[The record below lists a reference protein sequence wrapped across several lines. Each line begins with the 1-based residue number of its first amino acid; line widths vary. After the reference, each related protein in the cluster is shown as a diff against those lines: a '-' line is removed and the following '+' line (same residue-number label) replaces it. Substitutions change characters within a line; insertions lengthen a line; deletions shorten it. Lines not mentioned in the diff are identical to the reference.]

1 MRRPIGRESMQA
13 QHECAFPKRGSGE
26 CSKAGF
32 AGIPIFA
39 ANCNRLPAAKGI
51 GRLSST
57 LSGGIMAYRFRRVAT
72 FAIALALAGA
82 ATAAQAVTEIAW
94 WHSMTGKLNDIVGE
108 IANNFNAS
116 QKDYKVTAIYKG
128 QYDESMTA
136 AIAAYRAGNP
146 PQIVQVFEVGTATMM
161 AAKGAVKPVY
171 QLMAEQHEPWD
182 PKAFLGAV
190 YSYYA
195 DTSGHLISMPFNSS
209 TQVLYINDDAF
220 KKAGLDPAN
229 PPKTWEEMAPAME
242 KLKSS
247 GAACSFTT
255 GWQSWVQLESF
266 SAWHNVPFGTLQ
278 NGFGGL
284 GTRLEFN
291 GPVQVMHINNM
302 SNWAKKGLFTYKGR
316 KDEPL
321 AAFTSGEC
329 AMITTS
335 SGSYANIKANAKFAW
350 RVATLP
356 YYADVKGAPQ
366 NTIIGGAT
374 LWVLNQKNKDMYTG
388 IGKFFTFLSSPEV
401 QEKWHADTGYV
412 PITTAAYDLAKKK
425 GLYTE
430 RPGFDIAIKELTN
443 KPPTAN
449 SKGVRFGNFVQIRN
463 IIDEELESVWSGQK
477 TAKAALD
484 EAVKRSNEQVERF
497 QKANE

>member
-1 MRRPIGRESMQA
+1 MQSR
-13 QHECAFPKRGSGE
+13 K
-26 CSKAGF
+26 
-32 AGIPIFA
+32 
-39 ANCNRLPAAKGI
+39 L
-51 GRLSST
+51 GRLVR
-57 LSGGIMAYRFRRVAT
+57 A
-72 FAIALALAGA
+72 AIAVALLGLA
-82 ATAAQAVTEIAW
+82 TQAQAVTEIQW
-94 WHSMTGKLNDIVGE
+94 WHSMTGKLNDIVDD
-108 IANNFNAS
+108 IANKFNAS
-116 QKDYKVTAIYKG
+116 QKDYKVTPIYKG

-136 AIAAYRAGNP
+136 AIAAYRSGNP

-171 QLMAEQHEPWD
+171 QLMAEQHEPFD
-182 PKAFLGAV
+182 PKGFLGAV
-190 YSYYA
+190 SSYYS

-220 KKAGLDPAN
+220 KKAGLDPNN
-229 PPKTWEEMAPAME
+229 PPKTWPEVEQAAA
-242 KLKSS
+242 KLKAS
-247 GAACSFTT
+247 GAACGFTT

-266 SAWHNVPFGTLQ
+266 SAWHNVPFASLQ

-291 GPVQVMHINNM
+291 GPVQVKHIQNLAD
-302 SNWAKKGLFTYKGR
+302 WAKKGEFTYKGR

-321 AAFTSGEC
+321 ASFTSGEC

-335 SGSYANIKANAKFAW
+335 SGSYANIKASAKFAW

-374 LWVLNQKNKDMYTG
+374 LWVLNQKNKDMYKG
-388 IGKFFTFLSSPEV
+388 IAKFFTFLSSPEI
-401 QEKWHADTGYV
+401 QSEWHQKTGYV
-412 PITTAAYDLAKKK
+412 PITLAAYDLTRKQ
-425 GLYTE
+425 GFYQTN
-430 RPGFDIAIKELTN
+430 PGTDIAIKELTN

-449 SKGVRFGNFVQIRN
+449 SKGLRLGNFVQIRN

-477 TAKAALD
+477 NAKQALD
-484 EAVKRSNEQVERF
+484 DAVKRGNEQLERF
-497 QKANE
+497 QKANK

>member
-1 MRRPIGRESMQA
+1 MTHRFTR
-13 QHECAFPKRGSGE
+13 
-26 CSKAGF
+26 F
-32 AGIPIFA
+32 ARIA
-39 ANCNRLPAAKGI
+39 
-51 GRLSST
+51 
-57 LSGGIMAYRFRRVAT
+57 V
-72 FAIALALAGA
+72 ALALACAAGA
-82 ATAAQAVTEIAW
+82 VQAATEIAW
-94 WHSMTGKLNDIVGE
+94 WHSMTGKLNDEVND
-108 IANNFNAS
+108 IANKFNAS
-116 QKDYKVTAIYKG
+116 QSDYKVVPVYKG

-171 QLMAEQHEPWD
+171 QLMAEQKEPFN
-182 PKAFLGAV
+182 PKAYLGAV

-220 KKAGLDPAN
+220 KKAGLDPNN
-229 PPKTWEEMAPAME
+229 PPKTWEEMQPAME
-242 KLKSS
+242 KLKAS
-247 GAACSFTT
+247 GAPCAFTT

-266 SAWHNVPFGTLQ
+266 SAWHNVPFATLQ

-291 GPVQVMHINNM
+291 GPVQVKHIQNLGD
-302 SNWAKKGLFTYKGR
+302 WAKKGLFTYKGR

-335 SGSYANIKANAKFAW
+335 SGSYANIKANAKFGW
-350 RVATLP
+350 RVAQLP
-356 YYADVKGAPQ
+356 YYASVKGAPQ

-374 LWVLNQKNKDMYTG
+374 LWVLNQKDPKVYKG
-388 IGKFFTFLSSPEV
+388 IAKFFAFLSTPEI

-412 PITTAAYDLAKKK
+412 PITLAAYDLAKKN

-449 SKGVRFGNFVQIRN
+449 SKGLRLGNFVQIRN

-477 TAKAALD
+477 TAKQALD
-484 EAVKRSNEQVERF
+484 EAVKRGNEQLERF
-497 QKANE
+497 QKANM

>member
-1 MRRPIGRESMQA
+1 M
-13 QHECAFPKRGSGE
+13 KR
-26 CSKAGF
+26 F
-32 AGIPIFA
+32 T
-39 ANCNRLPAAKGI
+39 R
-51 GRLSST
+51 T
-57 LSGGIMAYRFRRVAT
+57 LVAT
-72 FAIALALAGA
+72 ALFAV
-82 ATAAQAVTEIAW
+82 AAQAQAQTEIQW
-94 WHSMTGKLNDIVGE
+94 WHSMTGKLNDKVDE
-108 IANNFNAS
+108 IANKFNAS
-116 QKDYKVTAIYKG
+116 QSDYKVTPVYKG

-146 PQIVQVFEVGTATMM
+146 PQILQVFEVGTATMM

-171 QLMAEQHEPWD
+171 QLMSEQHEKFD
-182 PKAFLGAV
+182 PKGFLGAV

-209 TQVLYINDDAF
+209 TQVLYVNDDAF

-229 PPKTWEEMAPAME
+229 PPKTWPDVEKAAE
-242 KLKSS
+242 KLKAS
-247 GAACSFTT
+247 GAACGFTT
-255 GWQSWVQLESF
+255 GWQSWVQVESF
-266 SAWHNVPFGTLQ
+266 SAWHNVPFATLQ

-291 GPVQVMHINNM
+291 GPVQVKHIQNLGD
-302 SNWAKKGLFTYKGR
+302 WAKKGLFTYKGR

-321 AAFTSGEC
+321 ASFTSGEC

-335 SGSYANIKANAKFAW
+335 SGSYANIKANAKFQW
-350 RVATLP
+350 RVAQLP

-374 LWVLNQKNKDMYTG
+374 LWVMNQKNPAMYKG
-388 IGKFFTFLSSPEV
+388 IARFFTFLSSPEV
-401 QEKWHADTGYV
+401 QEDWHEATGYV
-412 PITTAAYDLAKKK
+412 PITLAAYDLAKEK
-425 GLYTE
+425 GLYTQ

-449 SKGVRFGNFVQIRN
+449 SKGLRLGNFVQIRN

-477 TAKAALD
+477 TAKQALD
-484 EAVKRSNEQVERF
+484 EAVKRGNEQLERF
-497 QKANE
+497 QNANM

>member
-1 MRRPIGRESMQA
+1 MAHRIRRLASIA
-13 QHECAFPKRGSGE
+13 
-26 CSKAGF
+26 
-32 AGIPIFA
+32 
-39 ANCNRLPAAKGI
+39 
-51 GRLSST
+51 
-57 LSGGIMAYRFRRVAT
+57 V
-72 FAIALALAGA
+72 ALALAGA
-82 ATAAQAVTEIAW
+82 ATGAQAVTEIQW
-94 WHSMTGKLNDIVGE
+94 WHSMTGALNDKVNE
-108 IANNFNAS
+108 IATKFNAS
-116 QKDYKVTAIYKG
+116 QKDYKVTPVYKG

-146 PQIVQVFEVGTATMM
+146 PQILQVFEVGTATMM

-171 QLMAEQHEPWD
+171 QLMAEQHEKFD
-182 PKAFLGAV
+182 PKGFLGAV

-220 KKAGLDPAN
+220 KKAGLDPN
-229 PPKTWEEMAPAME
+229 SPPKTWPDVE
-242 KLKSS
+242 KAAEKIKAS
-247 GAACSFTT
+247 GAACGFTT

-266 SAWHNVPFGTLQ
+266 SAWHNVPFSTLQ

-291 GPVQVMHINNM
+291 GPVQVKHIQNLGD
-302 SNWAKKGLFTYKGR
+302 WAKKGLFTYKGR

-335 SGSYANIKANAKFAW
+335 SGSYGNIKANAKFNW
-350 RVATLP
+350 RVAQLP

-374 LWVLNQKNKDMYTG
+374 LWVMNQKNKDMYKG
-388 IGKFFTFLSSPEV
+388 IAKFFTFLSSPEI
-401 QEKWHADTGYV
+401 QEDWHAATGYV
-412 PITTAAYDLAKKK
+412 PITLAAYDLAKKK

-449 SKGVRFGNFVQIRN
+449 SKGLRLGNFVQIRN
-463 IIDEELESVWSGQK
+463 IIDEELEAVWSGQK
-477 TAKAALD
+477 SAKQALD
-484 EAVKRSNEQVERF
+484 EAVKRGNDQLERF
-497 QKANE
+497 QKANK

>member
-1 MRRPIGRESMQA
+1 MTFRPGVVRA
-13 QHECAFPKRGSGE
+13 AV
-26 CSKAGF
+26 
-32 AGIPIFA
+32 FA
-39 ANCNRLPAAKGI
+39 ALF
-51 GRLSST
+51 S
-57 LSGGIMAYRFRRVAT
+57 V
-72 FAIALALAGA
+72 AGA
-82 ATAAQAVTEIAW
+82 ASAVTEITW
-94 WHSMTGKLNDIVGE
+94 WHSMTGALNNKVDQ
-108 IANNFNAS
+108 IAQKFNAS
-116 QKDYKVTAIYKG
+116 QSDFKVVPVYKG
-128 QYDESMTA
+128 QYDESMAA
-136 AIAAYRAGNP
+136 AIAAYRGGNP

-171 QLMAEQHEPWD
+171 QLMKEQNEPFN
-182 PKAFLGAV
+182 PKGFLGAV
-190 YSYYA
+190 YGYYA
-195 DTSGHLISMPFNSS
+195 DTHGNLISMPFNSS
-209 TQVLYINDDAF
+209 TQVLYINEDAF
-220 KKAGLDPAN
+220 KKAGLDPTK
-229 PPKTWEEMAPAME
+229 PPTTWPDLEKDAE
-242 KLKSS
+242 KLK
-247 GAACSFTT
+247 AAGVSCPFTT

-266 SAWHNVPFGTLQ
+266 SAWHNVPFATLE

-291 GPVQVMHINNM
+291 GPVQVMHIGNLGK
-302 SNWAKKGLFTYKGR
+302 WAKEGLFVYKGR

-321 AAFTSGEC
+321 ASFNSGEC

-350 RVATLP
+350 RVAQLP
-356 YYADVKGAPQ
+356 YYASVKGAPQ

-374 LWVLNQKNKDMYTG
+374 LWVLNQKNKENYKG
-388 IGKFFTFLSSPEV
+388 IAKFFTFLSSPEV

-412 PITTAAYDLAKKK
+412 PITTAAYELAKKQ

-463 IIDEELESVWSGQK
+463 INDEELESVWSGQK
-477 TAKAALD
+477 TAKQALD

>member
-1 MRRPIGRESMQA
+1 
-13 QHECAFPKRGSGE
+13 
-26 CSKAGF
+26 
-32 AGIPIFA
+32 
-39 ANCNRLPAAKGI
+39 
-51 GRLSST
+51 
-57 LSGGIMAYRFRRVAT
+57 MAYRFKRLACVASAIV
-72 FAIALALAGA
+72 FACA
-82 ATAAQAVTEIAW
+82 ATAAQAVVEIHW
-94 WHSMTGKLNDIVGE
+94 WHSMTGALSDKVNE
-108 IANNFNAS
+108 IANKFNAS
-116 QKDYKVTAIYKG
+116 QSDYKVIPVYKG

-136 AIAAYRAGNP
+136 AIAAYRAGDP

-171 QLMAEQHEPWD
+171 QLMAEQHQPFD
-182 PKAFLGAV
+182 PKSFLGAV
-190 YSYYA
+190 SSYYS

-209 TQVLYINDDAF
+209 TQVLYVNDDAF

-229 PPKTWEEMAPAME
+229 PPKTWPELEKDAE
-242 KLKSS
+242 KLK
-247 GAACSFTT
+247 AAGVPCEFTT

-266 SAWHNVPFGTLQ
+266 SAWHNVPFASLQ

-291 GPVQVMHINNM
+291 GPIQVRHIQNLAD
-302 SNWAKKGLFTYKGR
+302 WAKKGLFTYKGR

-356 YYADVKGAPQ
+356 YYPDVKGAPQ

-374 LWVLNQKNKDMYTG
+374 LWVLTQKNKDVYPG
-388 IGKFFTFLSSPEV
+388 IAKFFTFLSSPEI
-401 QEKWHADTGYV
+401 QEDWHAATGYV
-412 PITTAAYDLAKKK
+412 PITLAAYKLAQDK

-449 SKGVRFGNFVQIRN
+449 SRGLRLGNFVQIRN

-477 TAKAALD
+477 TAKQALD
-484 EAVKRSNEQVERF
+484 AAVKRGNEQLRRF

>member
-1 MRRPIGRESMQA
+1 MMHRS
-13 QHECAFPKRGSGE
+13 KRI
-26 CSKAGF
+26 ARIT
-32 AGIPIFA
+32 A
-39 ANCNRLPAAKGI
+39 
-51 GRLSST
+51 
-57 LSGGIMAYRFRRVAT
+57 
-72 FAIALALAGA
+72 ALAFACA
-82 ATAAQAVTEIAW
+82 ATAAQAATEIVW
-94 WHSMTGKLNDIVGE
+94 WHSMTGKLNDIVNE
-108 IANNFNAS
+108 IADKFNKS
-116 QKDYKVTAIYKG
+116 QSDYKVTPVFKG

-171 QLMAEQHEPWD
+171 QLMAEQKEPWD

-229 PPKTWEEMAPAME
+229 PPKTWEDMEKAME
-242 KLKSS
+242 KLKAG

-266 SAWHNVPFGTLQ
+266 SAWHNVPFATQQ

-284 GTRLEFN
+284 NTKLEFN
-291 GPVQVMHINNM
+291 GPVQVMHITNM
-302 SNWAKKGLFTYKGR
+302 GSWAKKGLFTYKGR

-335 SGSYANIKANAKFAW
+335 SGSYANIKANAKFPW

-356 YYADVKGAPQ
+356 YYASVKGAPQ

-374 LWVLNQKNKDMYTG
+374 LWVLNQKNTANYKG
-388 IGKFFTFLSSPEV
+388 IAKFFTFLSSPEV
-401 QEKWHADTGYV
+401 QEKWHEDTGYV
-412 PITTAAYDLAKKK
+412 PITTAAYDLAQKK

-449 SKGVRFGNFVQIRN
+449 SKGLRLGNFVQIRN
-463 IIDEELESVWSGQK
+463 IIDEELESVWGGQK

-484 EAVKRSNEQVERF
+484 EAVQRGNDQLERF
-497 QKANE
+497 QRANE